1 RYGVERAVLSMGYRP
16 DAFFAAFP
24 GDRCAGVALTYAVE
38 PEPLD
43 TAGAIAFAARQAGV
57 AETFIAVNGDVLTD
71 LDVGTL
77 VDFHRRRAATATI
90 HLVPVEDPSAYGVV
104 VSDDEGRVLS
114 FLEKPARGEAPADL
128 VNAGT
133 YVLEPSVVDRI
144 PDGRRVSIER
154 DTFPGLVAE
163 AKLFAMASDG
173 YWLDARTP
181 VTYLRANL
189 DAIRRAR
196 PPAPGARRR

>member
-1 RYGVERAVLSMGYRP
+1 MIAVVLVGGEGTRLRPLTLTTPKQLLPIAEVPMIERVLAHLARYGVERAVLSMGYRP

-77 VDFHRRRAATATI
+77 VDFHHRRAATATI
-90 HLVPVEDPSAYGVV
+90 HLIPVEDPSAYGVV

-114 FLEKPARGEAPADL
+114 FLEKPAP
-128 VNAGT
+128 
-133 YVLEPSVVDRI
+133 
-144 PDGRRVSIER
+144 
-154 DTFPGLVAE
+154 
-163 AKLFAMASDG
+163 
-173 YWLDARTP
+173 P
-181 VTYLRANL
+181 VTSVLTPR
-189 DAIRRAR
+189 
-196 PPAPGARRR
+196 GSHRRRGSPRQPWPTRPRRRPRR